1 MHIPPPFPAELCITS
16 HITEEQKQKQ
26 FAGCLWPQN
35 DASRKQGESN
45 TQESHSVSEPGPEVL
60 HVVGKETLPRSV
72 TGQCYG
78 QRNLTSQRYR
88 PMLWAKKPYLAALQA
103 NAMGKE
109 TLPRS
114 VTGQCYGQR
123 NLTSQRYRPMLWAK
137 KPYLAALQA
146 NAMGKET
153 LPRSVTGQ
161 CYGQRNLTSQRYRPM
176 LWAKKPYLAVLQAN
190 AAYLALISCSLTTS
204 EKQLCVS
211 AFVPLVNS

>member
-1 MHIPPPFPAELCITS
+1 MVLLLFLFTLTTWNKADKQKDRQSVDWYTGMHIPPPFPAELCITS

-78 QRNLTSQRYR
+78 QRNLTSQHYR

-123 NLTSQRYRPMLWAK
+123 NLTSQRYRPMLLILLW
-137 KPYLAALQA
+137 LRAA
-146 NAMGKET
+146 
-153 LPRSVTGQ
+153 
-161 CYGQRNLTSQRYRPM
+161 
-176 LWAKKPYLAVLQAN
+176 
-190 AAYLALISCSLTTS
+190 
-204 EKQLCVS
+204 
-211 AFVPLVNS
+211 